1 MRLSIFRRVAASC
14 VLALGVATSAAD
26 AQTAKP
32 PSPQFLVPPFTDAQY
47 GYSLRVPPSWKPYS
61 AQHPPQTNGRLSVA
75 TPSKSSLFVSVSKLP
90 RRITKGTDLA
100 VVGETYVDPVVK
112 AYFKLFDL
120 VSIADQKDD
129 WSDAGSM
136 RLWQGTSATHSGIPG
151 TMLLSLH
158 AIRYGSDTM
167 INVVYVSGSDS
178 AAEVR
183 QVDAAMKSLAFVSAA
198 K

>member
-1 MRLSIFRRVAASC
+1 MRLTTFPLVASSC
-14 VLALGVATSAAD
+14 VLAVAAATSMAR
-26 AQTAKP
+26 AQTASP
-32 PSPQFLVPPFTDAQY
+32 PSRFLAPPFTDAQY
-47 GYSLRVPPSWKPYS
+47 GYSLRVPPAWKPFAGQQP
-61 AQHPPQTNGRLSVA
+61 AQTTARLSVA
-75 TPSKSSLFVSVSKLP
+75 TPTKSSLLVSVTRLP
-90 RRITKGTDLA
+90 RRITKATDLA
-100 VVGETYVDPVVK
+100 VVGNTYVDPVLK

-120 VSIADQKDD
+120 VSLADQKDD
-129 WSDAGSM
+129 WSDADSM
-136 RLWQGTSATHSGIPG
+136 RLWQGTSATHAGIPG

-167 INVVYVSGSDS
+167 INIVYVSGSDS